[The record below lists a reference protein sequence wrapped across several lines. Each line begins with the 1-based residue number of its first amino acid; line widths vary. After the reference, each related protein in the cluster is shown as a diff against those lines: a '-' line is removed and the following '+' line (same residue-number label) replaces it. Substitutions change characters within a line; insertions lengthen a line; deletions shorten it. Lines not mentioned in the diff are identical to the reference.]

1 MIRNILSGLCLAAVL
16 TFGTSAAQANSFTFF
31 DDEGDPTTT
40 ATTSLDNICFHDV
53 TSYDQVRSQLPGS
66 LQNPPVYAV
75 HQSWDLT
82 GGIRIL
88 PQGNNIWL
96 DAHIK
101 STFAGV
107 INQTAIIVTACL
119 NGDSLQVTLNNGKS
133 QTIQVNDNSLTIK
146 GYDFNLTDAGT
157 YQKVVSAV
165 PNQ

>member
-1 MIRNILSGLCLAAVL
+1 MIRSMLSGLFLACVLSAVA
-16 TFGTSAAQANSFTFF
+16 SVAQANPLTFF
-31 DDEGDPTTT
+31 DDDGDPTS
-40 ATTSLDNICFHDV
+40 TSSPSLNNICFHDV
-53 TSYDQVRSQLPGS
+53 DSYDQVRGQLPGS

-88 PQGNNIWL
+88 PQGNDIWL

-101 STFAGV
+101 SAFAGV
-107 INQTAIIVTACL
+107 INQTAIIVSACL
-119 NGDSLQVTLNNGKS
+119 NGNSLQVSLNNGKS
-133 QTIQVNDNSLTIK
+133 QTITVNDNSLTIK

-157 YQKVVSAV
+157 YQKVASSV